1 LLSRLAQM
9 YEALGTRDL
18 VQIVI
23 LAAMLYVFLRFVGK
37 TCGVGSSL
45 GRGLGLVVVG
55 LFLML
60 QVVIACLD
68 LTELAT
74 VLDYIL
80 ITVLVAFL
88 VVFQPELRRGLVML
102 GKVKVWHAWNP
113 TEHPLADPLADAA
126 VALASDCTG
135 ALIAIQRG
143 INLATY
149 AETGQA
155 IDSSCSAPLLRT
167 LFAPKTPLHDGAVI
181 IQAGRITA
189 AGCQLPLRNH
199 VPGGD
204 PAHQALGMRHR
215 AALSLSEETDAV
227 VLVVSEETGRISIAR
242 GGKFEAVPRDNLA
255 RRLVDLLSMAPPT
268 KNAA

>member
-1 LLSRLAQM
+1 MLSRLAQL

-18 VQIVI
+18 IQIAI
-23 LAAMLYVFLRFVGK
+23 LGVMLYAFVRFLGK

-45 GRGLGLVVVG
+45 GRGLGLVVLG
-55 LFLML
+55 LFLTL

-74 VLDYIL
+74 VLDYVL
-80 ITVLVAFL
+80 TTALVAFL
-88 VVFQPELRRGLVML
+88 VIFQPELRRGLAML
-102 GKVKVWHAWNP
+102 GKAKVWHTWNP

-126 VALASDCTG
+126 VALASDCIG

-143 INLATY
+143 INLSSY
-149 AETGQA
+149 AETGQW
-155 IDSSCSAPLLRT
+155 IDSRCSAFLLRT
-167 LFAPKTPLHDGAVI
+167 VFTPKSPLHDGAVI
-181 IQAGRITA
+181 IQEGRITA

-199 VPGGD
+199 VPGSD
-204 PAHQALGMRHR
+204 PAQKALGMRHR

-242 GGKFEAVPRDNLA
+242 AGKFEAVPRDNLA
-255 RRLVDLLSMAPPT
+255 RRLVDLLSMAP
-268 KNAA
+268 AANRAA